1 MYPKIKKVSLFIEI
15 VTKIFVLVTF
25 RLILW
30 GTGAFV
36 KQRRLR
42 KVNIKIKLNEKV
54 LLAAFFFLKILY
66 FYFNQKKKN
75 KRVARSY

>member
-54 LLAAFFFLKILY
+54 LLAAFFFFKILD